1 MFIGHFA
8 LGFTS
13 KKFSKTL
20 SLGTSFLAVQ
30 FLDLLWPFFLIFGW
44 ERVEIDQGNTAYT
57 PLDFVSYPIS
67 HSMITSLLWG
77 LIFGLIY
84 FRIKKEK
91 SNSILLGVLVFS
103 HWILDFLTHRPDL
116 PITPWGDYKVG
127 LGLWNSI
134 PATVIIE
141 SILFIIGI
149 YYFLKISKPQG
160 SKSWVVILGLVAFL
174 IIINIVNITSPPP
187 PSPEVIGYAGF
198 AQWLLVFWGY
208 WIDKQRFEEN

>member
-91 SNSILLGVLVFS
+91 SNSVLLGVLVFS

-208 WIDKQRFEEN
+208 WIDKQRFANN